1 MRKEND
7 FSQNEMTI
15 DEYRNQQVEHLP
27 QGLAHD
33 CGGQCPRLGGGRRE
47 RASEVKVSSFG
58 YDSEDSTEFIQK
70 ALASGASTVIIDKQ
84 AGDWINW
91 GLIGVEP

>member
-1 MRKEND
+1 MSAKISRR
-7 FSQNEMTI
+7 SH
-15 DEYRNQQVEHLP
+15 RPLALVLSAVLP
-27 QGLAHD
+27 LTAAIAANAS
-33 CGGQCPRLGGGRRE
+33 E
-47 RASEVKVSSFG
+47 VNASEVKVSSFG